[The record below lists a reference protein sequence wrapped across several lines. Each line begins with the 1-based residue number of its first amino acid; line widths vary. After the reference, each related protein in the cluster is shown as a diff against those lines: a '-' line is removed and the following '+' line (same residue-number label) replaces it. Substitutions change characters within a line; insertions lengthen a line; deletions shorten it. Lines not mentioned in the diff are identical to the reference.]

1 MVASLQDRV
10 NGTTNNLRGILWMFG
25 SVAAFTVM
33 GLIIKDI
40 ASQVSLAMIVLFR
53 QWVVLLIL
61 VPWLLRAE
69 AREIRTERLGAHAL
83 RALLALASFACL
95 AYAVGRLTLA
105 DAVALAYTNPLWSIL
120 VSVVFL
126 GEPVRV
132 RRWTATVVGFVGVLC
147 IVRPAGQID
156 PVMLVAL
163 GSAVS
168 ASLSMMIVKKLTTT
182 ESPFQI
188 LFYFTLVGSLV
199 SLGPGLYYW
208 QTPSLGQFA
217 WLVIIGV
224 LAFFGQICLSRAI
237 ALAEVTLVAPVD
249 FLRLPFAAIFGF
261 VLFAEVPDTWTLAGG
276 TIIAVASAYIVRR
289 EAVLRQPG
297 EGG

>member
-1 MVASLQDRV
+1 MCGLGPAPE
-10 NGTTNNLRGILWMFG
+10 NARGILWMLA
-25 SVAAFTVM
+25 SVGAFTIM

-40 ASQVSLAMIVLFR
+40 SSQVSLAMMVLFR
-53 QWVVLLIL
+53 QWVVLLIF
-61 VPWLLRAE
+61 VPWLLGAE
-69 AREIRTERLGAHAL
+69 AREIRTARLGTHAI
-83 RALLALASFACL
+83 RALFALASFACL
-95 AYAVGRLTLA
+95 AYAVGRLALA

-120 VSVVFL
+120 VSVIFL
-126 GEPVRV
+126 GEPVRI
-132 RRWTATVVGFVGVLC
+132 RRWTATVAGFVGILC

-156 PVMLVAL
+156 PAMLVAL

-208 QTPSLGQFA
+208 QTPSLGQCA
-217 WLVIIGV
+217 WLVLIGM
-224 LAFFGQICLSRAI
+224 LAFLGQICLSHAI

-249 FLRLPFAAIFGF
+249 FLRLPFAAIFGL
-261 VLFAEVPDTWTLAGG
+261 VLFAEVPDAWTLAGG
-276 TIIAVASAYIVRR
+276 AIIALASAYIVRR